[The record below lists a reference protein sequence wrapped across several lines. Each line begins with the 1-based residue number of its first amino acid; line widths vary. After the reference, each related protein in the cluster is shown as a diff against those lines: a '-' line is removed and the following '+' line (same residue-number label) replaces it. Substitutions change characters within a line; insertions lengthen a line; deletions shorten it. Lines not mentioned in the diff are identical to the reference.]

1 LGDGTGAGKGRQIA
15 ACILD
20 NWLQGRRR
28 HIWITKNEPLLE
40 DARRDWTALGGMTA
54 DIQPLTSWKI
64 DEVVKL
70 DQGVIFVTY
79 PALRSARGDHTRLK
93 QLIDW
98 AREDFDGVI
107 AFDEA
112 HEMGGVAGGEG
123 ALGAK
128 KGSQQGICGVLLQ
141 NNLPGARVLYA
152 SATGASDVNNL
163 AYAVRL
169 GLWGPETA
177 FADREQFISGI
188 RKGGIAAMEL
198 VARDL
203 KATGLYMARALSFAG
218 VEYDI
223 LKHALTPDQIRIY
236 DTYADAWGII
246 HRNMEQ
252 ALELTAVVDSLEN
265 ATLNSGAKASARSRF
280 ESTKQRFF
288 GQVLLSLKMP
298 TVIAAVEEHLADGKS
313 VVLQLVTTAESIL
326 NRRLGELSPDERA
339 DLEIDLSPREY
350 V

>member
-1 LGDGTGAGKGRQIA
+1 
-15 ACILD
+15 
-20 NWLQGRRR
+20 
-28 HIWITKNEPLLE
+28 
-40 DARRDWTALGGMTA
+40 M
-54 DIQPLTSWKI
+54 
-64 DEVVKL
+64 
-70 DQGVIFVTY
+70 
-79 PALRSARGDHTRLK
+79 
-93 QLIDW
+93 
-98 AREDFDGVI
+98 
-107 AFDEA
+107 
-112 HEMGGVAGGEG
+112 
-123 ALGAK
+123 
-128 KGSQQGICGVLLQ
+128 
-141 NNLPGARVLYA
+141 
-152 SATGASDVNNL
+152 
-163 AYAVRL
+163 AYVGFLFRCYSN
-169 GLWGPETA
+169 P
-177 FADREQFISGI
+177 
-188 RKGGIAAMEL
+188 
-198 VARDL
+198 
-203 KATGLYMARALSFAG
+203 YMARALSFAG